1 MPKKTNKGAKNMS
14 NENKLS
20 RFFGC
25 GSCKNDL
32 FGPGFI
38 VLIII
43 VAILALG
50 EDIIQWLFCD
60 DMALIWIVLI
70 ILLLTSFDDG
80 CCC

>member
-1 MPKKTNKGAKNMS
+1 MS

-25 GSCKNDL
+25 GPCNKDL